1 MTLAA
6 TCHCGNVRITVPG
19 PPEFL
24 NECLCT
30 VCYKLGGVW
39 AYYKTDQV
47 TIEVKGQPS
56 VPASDPV
63 AKSPEPL
70 PGLSAYL
77 RTDIKRT
84 DLAFCRPLEYRG
96 E

>member
-47 TIEVKGQPS
+47 TIE
-56 VPASDPV
+56 
-63 AKSPEPL
+63 SPYRGFPRTFA
-70 PGLSAYL
+70 PTSNAPTWLSAGV
-77 RTDIKRT
+77 RTVG
-84 DLAFCRPLEYRG
+84 A
-96 E
+96 